1 MDADLKLELEA
12 HGYVD
17 CEFSYKA
24 VQAVLMDED
33 GELAVVCFDPINA
46 KYNVA
51 MVEGTT
57 LSQFKE
63 WRDGALIQNVFP
75 DMEPSD
81 RECLILGMN
90 AEDQQNMY
98 ETFIDE
104 GVAQ

>member
-1 MDADLKLELEA
+1 MDDDLKLELEA

-17 CEFSYKA
+17 CGFSFKA

-33 GELAVVCFDPINA
+33 GDLAVVCFDPINH

-51 MVEGTT
+51 RVDGVSMDK
-57 LSQFKE
+57 FNE
-63 WRDGALIQNVFP
+63 WKAGALIQNVFP
-75 DMEPSD
+75 DMEPAD

-90 AEDQQNMY
+90 NEDQQAMY